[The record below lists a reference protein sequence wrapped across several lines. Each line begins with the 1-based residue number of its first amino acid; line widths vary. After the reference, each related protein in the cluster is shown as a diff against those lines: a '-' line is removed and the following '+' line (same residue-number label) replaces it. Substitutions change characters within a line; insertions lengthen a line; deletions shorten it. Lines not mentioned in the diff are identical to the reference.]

1 MKLRAIEIVEDRTAG
16 SRCDEGFLKVS
27 RFLLRNRYENGSV
40 SDVYPCDVVS
50 RPGSD
55 AVVAIVYE
63 RRGRK
68 EIRVVLR
75 EGPRAPIYLRR
86 FKRYVHPDPRP
97 YDLLSELVAGIVEE
111 EDGEGDAGL
120 RRRAAVEAE
129 EEAGLRVPPERFAAL
144 GGETFA
150 SPGTSDEKLVFWA
163 APARIEDAERARG
176 DGSVMEEASRLITME
191 LGEAIARCRS
201 GDIPDMKTE
210 LGLLRLADHLEYI
223 PQLGCFVE
231 DLPEDLRRHY
241 RSLGVRRAVDGGRD
255 A

>member
-1 MKLRAIEIVEDRTAG
+1 MKLRAIEIVEDRTAR

-55 AVVAIVYE
+55 AVVAVVYE

-86 FKRYVHPDPRP
+86 FGKHVHPDLRP
-97 YDLLSELVAGIVEE
+97 YDLLLELAAGLVEE
-111 EDGEGDAGL
+111 GDGEGDAGL
-120 RRRAAVEAE
+120 HRRAAVEAK
-129 EEAGLRVPPERFAAL
+129 EEAGLSIPPERFTVL

-150 SPGTSDEKLVFWA
+150 SPGTSDEKLFFCA
-163 APARIEDAERARG
+163 APARVEDAERARG
-176 DGSVMEEASRLITME
+176 DGSVMEEVSRLVTIE

-210 LGLLRLADHLEYI
+210 LGLLRLADHLEYL

-231 DLPEDLRRHY
+231 DLPEDLRRRY
-241 RSLGVRRAVDGGRD
+241 RSLGIRD
-255 A
+255 AGEAGRGA